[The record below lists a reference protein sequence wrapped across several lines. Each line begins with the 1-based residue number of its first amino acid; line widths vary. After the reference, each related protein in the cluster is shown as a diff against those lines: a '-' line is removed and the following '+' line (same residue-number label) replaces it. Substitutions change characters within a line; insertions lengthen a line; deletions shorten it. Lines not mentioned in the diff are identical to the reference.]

1 MSYSSLIKH
10 KRPSKFKDRETQHSY
25 LGPQSFILRLPLS
38 RELMKLRK
46 ALAAFFGVVTLV
58 TISPAL
64 SLKVSAQDLKPD
76 VDALVLKLTKNGGIV
91 GLTVGVIS
99 KSDQPQIFT
108 YGEVVRGSGQKPSPS
123 TLFQIGS
130 ITKTFT
136 GVLLALLVERKI
148 VQFNDPLQKYV
159 PAGIKVPSYNGRQI
173 LLEDLA
179 THMSALP
186 RNPPMTKQQTRLT
199 VDEMYGLLRNL
210 RLTREPGRQYEYSNW
225 GFGLLANAL
234 IRAAKTADYQAL
246 LEREVLA
253 KLAMDRTTIHPNAEV
268 AQGYRSDGR
277 SAAWSMSTWP
287 ALDGTGALNSTA
299 SDMLRY

>member
-1 MSYSSLIKH
+1 
-10 KRPSKFKDRETQHSY
+10 
-25 LGPQSFILRLPLS
+25 
-38 RELMKLRK
+38 MKLGK
-46 ALAAFFGVVTLV
+46 ALAAFFGIVTLV

-64 SLKVSAQDLKPD
+64 SLKVSAQELKPE
-76 VDALVLKLTKNGGIV
+76 VDTSVSKLTKSGGIV

-99 KSDQPQIFT
+99 KRDQPQIFT

-136 GVLLALLVERKI
+136 GLLLALLVERKI
-148 VQFNDPLQKYV
+148 VQFSDPLQKYV
-159 PAGIKVPSYNGRQI
+159 PEGIKVPTYNGRQI

-186 RNPPMTKQQTRLT
+186 RNPPMTKQQTQLT

-210 RLTREPGRQYEYSNW
+210 QSKTREPGRQYEYSNW

-234 IRAAKTADYQAL
+234 IRAAKTAGYQAL
-246 LEREVLA
+246 VEREVLA
-253 KLAMDRTTIHPNAEV
+253 KLAMDRTAVHPDTEV

-277 SAAWSMSTWP
+277 SAAWNMSTRP
-287 ALDGTGALNSTA
+287 PSMAQELCTRLQATC
-299 SDMLRY
+299 

>member
-1 MSYSSLIKH
+1 MEF
-10 KRPSKFKDRETQHSY
+10 RRV
-25 LGPQSFILRLPLS
+25 
-38 RELMKLRK
+38 
-46 ALAAFFGVVTLV
+46 LAALFGLVILV

-64 SLKVSAQDLKPD
+64 SFKVSAQDLKPD
-76 VDALVLKLTKNGGIV
+76 VDALVSKLTKNGGMV
-91 GLTVGVIS
+91 GLSVGVIS

-108 YGEVVRGSGQKPSPS
+108 YGETVKGSHQKPSSS

-136 GVLLALLVERKI
+136 GVLLALLDERKI
-148 VQFNDPLQKYV
+148 VQFNDPLEKYV

-210 RLTREPGRQYEYSNW
+210 RL
-225 GFGLLANAL
+225 
-234 IRAAKTADYQAL
+234 
-246 LEREVLA
+246 
-253 KLAMDRTTIHPNAEV
+253 
-268 AQGYRSDGR
+268 RSEEHTFELQ
-277 SAAWSMSTWP
+277 S
-287 ALDGTGALNSTA
+287 
-299 SDMLRY
+299 